1 MAGNWRVWWRC
12 GHSFCLLL
20 CFPSFCRPMTTSLWL
35 QMKMTFSLLT
45 AVHHYPLT
53 GVKGF
58 QLCPGSHRRKMRSDD
73 KILGRSTSEAV
84 SLVTHFTGTNDANQ
98 IPRLAPG
105 QMDLCCSQARN
116 ECSVQQIQLTYNE
129 QLCFSGLQ
137 CILLQLLL
145 KKGISTCWRT
155 SGKFKTV
162 PAGAHGQHSPG
173 AICCAGDLTRS
184 SHSCVLWKTSQE
196 GWSGGCTCT

>member
-20 CFPSFCRPMTTSLWL
+20 CFPCFRRPMTTSLWL

-137 CILLQLLL
+137 CVLLQLLL
-145 KKGISTCWRT
+145 KKGHLNLLEDFWEVQDCACRCTRAAQPWCHLLCWG
-155 SGKFKTV
+155 SHQIQ
-162 PAGAHGQHSPG
+162 PQL
-173 AICCAGDLTRS
+173 CAM
-184 SHSCVLWKTSQE
+184 E
-196 GWSGGCTCT
+196 N